1 MRFLTPVVVLLALA
15 ALGVA
20 AAIIWAGQTFRQFD
34 EISAAGDLACTPVVG
49 IAGAGD
55 IEPLPGTGSAFLA
68 AFDRRGGATRGEI
81 LLFDT
86 DDPLDDASWRDRTGG
101 VPAAFVPSGIDLY
114 RAPLPDGRTLT
125 RLFVVNLAGP
135 EVVLF
140 EVAEDGTLTVG
151 ERFADPRLVSPND
164 VVATGPRSFYVT
176 NDTGSGRKSLKGKLD
191 FLLGLKTG
199 TIMHYDGNSW
209 SVMDDGLA
217 FPNGLALTEDGTA
230 LHVAEMRAR
239 RLVSYTRDASTDTIR
254 RGGATAL
261 DNFPNNLSVTP
272 EGDILVGTLPQPLAT
287 SAYGEGL
294 RDLAA
299 SEIVSVSNG
308 QARTLYRD
316 PGEEISGVTMA
327 TRLGGKLLIGSR
339 AADRFLMCDAG
350 TGAGAGVGARTGPG
364 AP

>member
-1 MRFLTPVVVLLALA
+1 MRFLTPVVVFLALA
-15 ALGVA
+15 VVAVA
-20 AAIIWAGQTFRQFD
+20 AGIGWAGHTFRQF
-34 EISAAGDLACTPVVG
+34 EEVTPAGELRCTPVVG

-55 IEPLPGTGSAFLA
+55 IEPLPGTRSAFLA

-101 VPAAFVPSGIDLY
+101 VPVAFVPSGIDLY
-114 RAPLPDGRTLT
+114 RTRLPEGRLLT

-135 EVVLF
+135 EIVLF
-140 EVAEDGTLTVG
+140 EVGEDGTLAVG

-176 NDTGSGRKSLKGKLD
+176 NDTASGRQSLKGKLD

-209 SVMDDGLA
+209 SIVDDRLA
-217 FPNGLALTEDGTA
+217 FPNGLALTEDGTR

-239 RLVSYTRDASTDTIR
+239 RLVNYERDPRADTIR
-254 RGGATAL
+254 RRGATAL
-261 DNFPNNLSVTP
+261 ENFPNNLSVTP
-272 EGDILVGTLPQPLAT
+272 GGDILVGTLPQPLAT

-299 SEIVSVSNG
+299 SEVVSVADG
-308 QARTLYRD
+308 EPRTLYRD
-316 PGEEISGVTMA
+316 TGEGLSAVTMA
-327 TRLGGKLLIGSR
+327 ARLGPKLLIGSR
-339 AADRFLMCDAG
+339 AADRFLMCDADG
-350 TGAGAGVGARTGPG
+350 
-364 AP
+364 

>member
-1 MRFLTPVVVLLALA
+1 MRFLTPVVILLALA
-15 ALGVA
+15 VLGVA
-20 AAIIWAGQTFRQFD
+20 AAIAWAGHTFRQF
-34 EISAAGDLACTPVVG
+34 EEVTAAGDLACTPVVG

-55 IEPLPGTGSAFLA
+55 IEPLPGTRSAFLA
-68 AFDRRGGATRGEI
+68 AFDRRGGASRGEI

-86 DDPLDDASWRDRTGG
+86 DNPLDDSSWRDRTKG

-114 RAPLPDGRTLT
+114 RAALPEGRMLT

-135 EVVLF
+135 EIILF
-140 EVAEDGTLTVG
+140 EVGADGSLTVG
-151 ERFADPRLVSPND
+151 ERFSDPRLVSPND

-176 NDTGSGRKSLKGKLD
+176 NDTASGRQSLKGKID

-209 SVMDDGLA
+209 SIVDDGLA
-217 FPNGLALTEDGTA
+217 FPNGLALTADATR

-239 RLVSYTRDASTDTIR
+239 RLVDYDRDPSTDTIR
-254 RGGATAL
+254 RTGAVAL

-272 EGDILVGTLPQPLAT
+272 DGDILVGTLPQPLAT

-294 RDLAA
+294 RDEAA
-299 SEIVSVSNG
+299 SEVVSVTDG
-308 QARTLYRD
+308 QVSTLFRD
-316 PGEEISGVTMA
+316 PGETIPGVTMA
-327 TRLGGKLLIGSR
+327 TRLEGKLLIGSR

-350 TGAGAGVGARTGPG
+350 ARAGAGAAGR
-364 AP
+364 

>member
-15 ALGVA
+15 VLGVG
-20 AAIIWAGQTFRQFD
+20 AAIAWAGHTFGQF
-34 EISAAGDLACTPVVG
+34 EEVTKAGDLRCTPVFG

-68 AFDRRGGATRGEI
+68 AFDRRGGAERGEI

-86 DDPLDDASWRDRTGG
+86 QDPLNDASWRDRTGG
-101 VPAAFVPSGIDLY
+101 VPVAFVPSGIDLY
-114 RAPLPDGRTLT
+114 RARLPEGRTLT

-135 EVVLF
+135 EIVLF
-140 EVAEDGTLTVG
+140 DVAEDGQLTVG

-176 NDTGSGRKSLKGKLD
+176 NDTASGRQSVKGKAD
-191 FLLGLKTG
+191 FLLGLRTG

-209 SVMDDGLA
+209 SIMDDGLA
-217 FPNGLALTEDGTA
+217 FPNGLALTEDGTK

-239 RLVSYTRDASTDTIR
+239 RLVHYERDPRADTIR
-254 RGGATAL
+254 RQGATAL

-272 EGDILVGTLPQPLAT
+272 EGDVLVGTLPQPLET

-299 SEIVSVSNG
+299 SEVVAVTDG

-316 PGEEISGVTMA
+316 TGEAISAVTMA
-327 TRLGGKLLIGSR
+327 AQLGPKLLIGSR
-339 AADRFLMCDAG
+339 AADRFLMCDA
-350 TGAGAGVGARTGPG
+350 AL
-364 AP
+364 